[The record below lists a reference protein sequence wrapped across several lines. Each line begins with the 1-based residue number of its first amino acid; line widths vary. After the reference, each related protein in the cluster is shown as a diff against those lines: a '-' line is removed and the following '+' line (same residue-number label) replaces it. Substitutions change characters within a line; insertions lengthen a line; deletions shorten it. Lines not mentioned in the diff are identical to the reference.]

1 MTLSPTTSTPKA
13 PVELSVD
20 ETQER
25 FGSGPM
31 RTISNS
37 YDRERS
43 TNGHKGLI
51 VWQRGI
57 QMVDAVYDLTAEFP
71 KTELFRLSDQMLRA
85 AISVPSNV
93 SEGYGR
99 KTTGE
104 FKQFLC
110 IARGSNCELET
121 QLVIAKNRGFGSAS
135 ARAKAESLCADV
147 SRLLRAYLKSIEDR
161 KA

>member
-1 MTLSPTTSTPKA
+1 MTLSPTAGTPRVS
-13 PVELSVD
+13 VELS
-20 ETQER
+20 ETQKP
-25 FGSGPM
+25 FGPGRR
-31 RTISNS
+31 RTISGS

-43 TNGHKGLI
+43 TNGHKGII

-71 KTELFRLSDQMLRA
+71 RTELFRLSDQMLRA
-85 AISVPSNV
+85 AISVPSNI

-121 QLVIAKNRGFGSAS
+121 QLVIAKNRGFGSVS
-135 ARAKAESLCADV
+135 ARAKAENLCADV
-147 SRLLRAYLKSIEDR
+147 SRLLRAYLKSIEGR